1 MKILILCSTLD
12 LSKPFGATPYL
23 WQLFKS
29 LYEEGHE
36 LLIIP
41 YHGHGIDTVWWHSAQ
56 NPNYYKG
63 LLLEKMLKLSAPS
76 TSKTT
81 RNSFIPKL
89 GRLLV
94 KPKLFK
100 SIDKILKQEKN
111 IDAVFMIAIPL
122 NHVEGLANKIRDHHR
137 IPIVYYDLDVPSSL
151 PSQGGFTFNYLKGTD
166 LSEYDSIVIPSE
178 GSVTELRELGARDVR
193 IVHFGVD
200 PDVFSPLVLNKD
212 IDFFF
217 FGNDGGARENNLKMM
232 VTEPSKLLENN
243 FTVSGRRISIDLG
256 RAHILEPLSFTEY
269 RKYCCRAKVNLN
281 VVRQL
286 HADVYGTSTSRPFE
300 LAAMQCCIV
309 SAPYN
314 GLEKWFDTKM
324 EILIA
329 KSSKECIEVY
339 KILMDDSE
347 LRTSMGIAAR
357 NRLLKEHTTRH
368 RARQITEIFKQN
380 MQ

>member
-23 WQLFKS
+23 WQLFKG

-41 YHGHGIDTVWWHSAQ
+41 YHGHGINTVWWNAVQ

-63 LLLEKMLKLSAPS
+63 LILEKMLKIFGPS
-76 TSKTT
+76 TTKTAG
-81 RNSFIPKL
+81 NSFIPRL

-100 SIDKILKQEKN
+100 SVDKILKQEKN
-111 IDAVFMIAIPL
+111 IDIVFMIAIPL
-122 NHVEGLANKIRDHHR
+122 NQIEGLANQIRNHHR
-137 IPIVYYDLDVPSSL
+137 VPVIYYDLDVPSSL
-151 PSQGGFTFNYLKGTD
+151 PSHGGFTFNYLKGAD
-166 LSEYDSIVIPSE
+166 LGEYDSIIIPSE
-178 GSVTELRELGARDVR
+178 GSVAELRELGAREVKV
-193 IVHFGVD
+193 VHFGVD
-200 PDVFSPLVLNKD
+200 PDVFGPLVLNKD

-232 VTEPSKLLENN
+232 ISEPSKLLENN
-243 FTVSGRRISIDLG
+243 FIVSGRHISIDLG
-256 RAHILEPLSFTEY
+256 RAQLLEPLSFTEY
-269 RKYCCRAKVNLN
+269 RKYCSRAKVNLN
-281 VVRQL
+281 VVRKL

-300 LAAMQCCIV
+300 LASMQCCIV
-309 SAPYN
+309 SAPYA
-314 GLEKWFDTKM
+314 GLEKWFDTNK

-329 KSSKECIEVY
+329 KNSKECIELY
-339 KILMDDSE
+339 KMLMDDDE
-347 LRTSMGIAAR
+347 WRTNMGTAAR
-357 NRLLKEHTTRH
+357 SRVLKEHTTKH
-368 RARQITEIFKQN
+368 RARQITEILKHQ